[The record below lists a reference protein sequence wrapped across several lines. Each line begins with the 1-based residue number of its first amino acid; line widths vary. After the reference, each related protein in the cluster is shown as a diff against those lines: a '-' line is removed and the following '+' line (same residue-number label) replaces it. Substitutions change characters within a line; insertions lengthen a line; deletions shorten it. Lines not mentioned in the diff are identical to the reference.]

1 MNLAAG
7 IAGIFIMQKA
17 GEADRFLSALQDV
30 DIIRKKEK
38 LNQWESLIYYLK
50 DGRIPATNNI
60 AEREGIKPFV
70 MARKNFL
77 FADTIEGAKATSM
90 WFSLIISA
98 RMNHLDAEKYLIYVL
113 DQLSASETITEK
125 LIERCLPYSNQ
136 LPVNLKM

>member
-1 MNLAAG
+1 MCTLY
-7 IAGIFIMQKA
+7 KA
-17 GEADRFLSALQDV
+17 LNYM
-30 DIIRKKEK
+30 

-113 DQLSASETITEK
+113 DQLSHQK
-125 LIERCLPYSNQ
+125 R
-136 LPVNLKM
+136 

>member
-1 MNLAAG
+1 
-7 IAGIFIMQKA
+7 
-17 GEADRFLSALQDV
+17 
-30 DIIRKKEK
+30 
-38 LNQWESLIYYLK
+38 
-50 DGRIPATNNI
+50 
-60 AEREGIKPFV
+60 

-98 RMNHLDAEKYLIYVL
+98 RMNHLYAEKYLIYVL
-113 DQLSASETITEK
+113 DQLSALETITEK

>member
-1 MNLAAG
+1 
-7 IAGIFIMQKA
+7 MQKA

-77 FADTIEGAKATSM
+77 FVDTIEGAKATSM

>member
-1 MNLAAG
+1 MTFEPGCRNSWHIHHAKSGGGQILIC
-7 IAGIFIMQKA
+7 IAGRGYYQEEGKVESV
-17 GEADRFLSALQDV
+17 G
-30 DIIRKKEK
+30 IIDLLPERWKNPCDKQHSRKGR
-38 LNQWESLIYYLK
+38 NQTVCK
-50 DGRIPATNNI
+50 
-60 AEREGIKPFV
+60 
-70 MARKNFL
+70 KNFL